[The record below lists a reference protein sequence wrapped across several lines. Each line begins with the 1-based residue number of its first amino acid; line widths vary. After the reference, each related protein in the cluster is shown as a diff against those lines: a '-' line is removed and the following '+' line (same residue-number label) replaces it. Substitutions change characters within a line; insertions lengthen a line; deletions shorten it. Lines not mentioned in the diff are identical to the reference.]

1 MTQTF
6 LPIRKNY
13 DFNKFVNLACQNL
26 ILLQCFS
33 TCKTYLSPQNT
44 VLARTKVSGTRETK
58 GEKKWR
64 QMDSVN
70 ITGLHQISRENTPSV
85 NLQLK
90 KNRLI
95 QQRMAVGI
103 SKKKTIFFSLTE
115 HSART
120 KHVLPPARVERK
132 RPLSPPTIP

>member
-1 MTQTF
+1 MSEFNIYNVF
-6 LPIRKNY
+6 LPTKHTYN
-13 DFNKFVNLACQNL
+13 NKTQSWLEQRLVEYVRQ
-26 ILLQCFS
+26 
-33 TCKTYLSPQNT
+33 KG
-44 VLARTKVSGTRETK
+44 KKSGA
-58 GEKKWR
+58 KW
-64 QMDSVN
+64 DSVN

-85 NLQLK
+85 KLRLK
-90 KNRLI
+90 KKRLI

-132 RPLSPPTIP
+132 RALSPPTIP